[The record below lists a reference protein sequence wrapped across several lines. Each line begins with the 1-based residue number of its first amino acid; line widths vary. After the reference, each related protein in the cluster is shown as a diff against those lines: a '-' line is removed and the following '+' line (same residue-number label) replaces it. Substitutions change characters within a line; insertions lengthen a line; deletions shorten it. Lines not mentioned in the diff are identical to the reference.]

1 MDAVLLESL
10 GVAAVTVAAC
20 VARGTA
26 SVWPALLRRAGNDYL
41 QQHGQSCVGR
51 STRSE
56 SAAPVQWVVSVAV
69 GVRWVVSVEVGDAQ
83 ASCRCTNGPTKGEQ
97 WFTMHS
103 RAIVPPLRPAARAR
117 LPTAGATCNGTRGP
131 SAARRRR
138 RLHSCQR
145 NGRCRAPNRA
155 PASASLSVL
164 GNASTAAAAS
174 AQLVAHW
181 RGLRELGYRS
191 RLVVRARRYRLGAQ
205 QHAASSPTRVRCGR
219 GRHTATVG
227 PAPTSRRELA
237 SQRAS

>member
-26 SVWPALLRRAGNDYL
+26 SLWPALLRRAGTFAT

-103 RAIVPPLRPAARAR
+103 SANLPPRVRESATARWCEHGGTCRGKCERRGRLLRRPCRASGKGNNPIQ
-117 LPTAGATCNGTRGP
+117 TCKLCTVL
-131 SAARRRR
+131 RR
-138 RLHSCQR
+138 RLF
-145 NGRCRAPNRA
+145 
-155 PASASLSVL
+155 L
-164 GNASTAAAAS
+164 
-174 AQLVAHW
+174 
-181 RGLRELGYRS
+181 
-191 RLVVRARRYRLGAQ
+191 
-205 QHAASSPTRVRCGR
+205 
-219 GRHTATVG
+219 
-227 PAPTSRRELA
+227 
-237 SQRAS
+237 

>member
-1 MDAVLLESL
+1 MHKHH
-10 GVAAVTVAAC
+10 GH
-20 VARGTA
+20 ARREKNTKR
-26 SVWPALLRRAGNDYL
+26 SDERRA
-41 QQHGQSCVGR
+41 
-51 STRSE
+51 
-56 SAAPVQWVVSVAV
+56 
-69 GVRWVVSVEVGDAQ
+69 
-83 ASCRCTNGPTKGEQ
+83 
-97 WFTMHS
+97 WFAMHS

>member
-26 SVWPALLRRAGNDYL
+26 SRWPALLRRAGIHYL

-51 STRSE
+51 SNRSE
-56 SAAPVQWVVSVAV
+56 PAAPVQWVVSVAV

-83 ASCRCTNGPTKGEQ
+83 ASCDAQWMNTKRSDERRA

-145 NGRCRAPNRA
+145 NGRCRAP
-155 PASASLSVL
+155 ASASLSARPPL
-164 GNASTAAAAS
+164 GCSSSECAT
-174 AQLVAHW
+174 
-181 RGLRELGYRS
+181 
-191 RLVVRARRYRLGAQ
+191 RL
-205 QHAASSPTRVRCGR
+205 PF
-219 GRHTATVG
+219 
-227 PAPTSRRELA
+227 TSRGA
-237 SQRAS
+237 A

>member
-1 MDAVLLESL
+1 
-10 GVAAVTVAAC
+10 
-20 VARGTA
+20 
-26 SVWPALLRRAGNDYL
+26 
-41 QQHGQSCVGR
+41 
-51 STRSE
+51 
-56 SAAPVQWVVSVAV
+56 
-69 GVRWVVSVEVGDAQ
+69 
-83 ASCRCTNGPTKGEQ
+83 
-97 WFTMHS
+97 MHS

-219 GRHTATVG
+219 GRHTATRGGAAAVG

-237 SQRAS
+237 SQRRHVRQVPHLAHIPLRVAPCVEGRHDHALSATCKAEPVAGGRAAGGDTHWLSTRGHRARAASALLFGCSRGLCTAGCSRAVREQLREEHSLLQLCM

>member
-1 MDAVLLESL
+1 
-10 GVAAVTVAAC
+10 
-20 VARGTA
+20 
-26 SVWPALLRRAGNDYL
+26 
-41 QQHGQSCVGR
+41 
-51 STRSE
+51 
-56 SAAPVQWVVSVAV
+56 
-69 GVRWVVSVEVGDAQ
+69 
-83 ASCRCTNGPTKGEQ
+83 
-97 WFTMHS
+97 MHS

-117 LPTAGATCNGTRGP
+117 LPTAGATCNGTAEHP

-237 SQRAS
+237 SQRASCATSTASRAHTASCGTMCGRAARPRSLCNMQSRAGSRWHSLAIYTWAPRASRFGASFRLFKRFSHCRLQPRCARAAARGALCIPSLLRAV